1 MTAFFFSRKKCLIC
15 PGVGPWDTASEQKL
29 PGFGVRG
36 WRKGFGLRGFVVNDG
51 TSWRQKPIM
60 LLTLMTIAMPVAFH
74 IWSALLNN
82 FVVEQA
88 AFTGIEIGILQSLRE
103 VPGFL
108 AFTAVFVLLIVKEQT
123 FAVLSLALLGL
134 GVALT
139 GFFPTEYGLYFTTV
153 LMSIGFH
160 YFEAVKQSL
169 SLQWL
174 SKAEAPQVLGRLIAV
189 GSITSLLVYGVLWIC
204 LEWFALSYQTNF
216 ALAGGVCMVLSVVM
230 WIAFPHFP
238 SKTVQHKSLILRQR
252 YWLYYLLTFLSGARR
267 QIFVVFA
274 AFLMVEKFGY
284 SASEITVLFLINY
297 AFNWLFAERIGAMIA
312 RWGERW
318 ALTFEYVGLIVV
330 FVAYAWVDHA
340 LLAAS
345 LYVID
350 HMFFALAIAISTY
363 FQKIADPKDMASSAG
378 VSFTINHIAA
388 VVVPA
393 ALGLVWMFS
402 PSMVFLFGA
411 GFALLSLI
419 AAQLIPRH
427 PAQGHE
433 VTSPVS
439 GWLSRASRA

>member
-1 MTAFFFSRKKCLIC
+1 MDD
-15 PGVGPWDTASEQKL
+15 V
-29 PGFGVRG
+29 
-36 WRKGFGLRGFVVNDG
+36 

-123 FAVLSLALLGL
+123 LAVLSLALLGL

-153 LMSIGFH
+153 LMSTGFH

-189 GSITSLLVYGVLWIC
+189 GSITSLVVYGVLWVC

-216 ALAGGVCMVLSVVM
+216 ALAGGVCMVLAVVM

-238 SKTVQHKSLILRQR
+238 SKTVQHKTLILRRR

-318 ALTFEYVGLIVV
+318 ALSFEYVGLVIV
-330 FVAYAWVDHA
+330 FVAYGFVDNA
-340 LLAAS
+340 LFAAS

-363 FQKIADPKDMASSAG
+363 FQKISDPKDMASSAG

-393 ALGLVWMFS
+393 ALGLVWMVS
-402 PSMVFLFGA
+402 PSLVFLFGA
-411 GFALLSLI
+411 KFALLSLL
-419 AAQLIPRH
+419 AAQGIPRH
-427 PAQGHE
+427 PVQGHE
-433 VTSPVS
+433 VCFPMS
-439 GWLSRASRA
+439 GRVAGEGHA